1 MLKRKRLREKGKI
14 KISRAFQKLKETDK
28 VSVIREH
35 SLKSNF
41 PKRIQGK
48 VGNVLGKRG
57 KAYIVK
63 IGNKEHIIPG
73 VHLKKMK
80 GGKLK

>member
-1 MLKRKRLREKGKI
+1 MIKRKRLRERGKV
-14 KISRAFQKLKETDK
+14 KISRAFQELKNGDK
-28 VSVIREH
+28 VSVIKEL

-48 VGNVLGKRG
+48 VGVVIGKRG

-63 IGNKEHIIPG
+63 IRNKEHIIQG
-73 VHLKKMK
+73 VHLKKL
-80 GGKLK
+80 G